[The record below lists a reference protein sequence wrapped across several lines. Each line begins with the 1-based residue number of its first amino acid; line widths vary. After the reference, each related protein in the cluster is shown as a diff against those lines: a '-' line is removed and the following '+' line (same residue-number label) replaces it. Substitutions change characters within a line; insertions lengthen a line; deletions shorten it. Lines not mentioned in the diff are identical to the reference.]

1 MTYPITERTYFSS
14 EAHAWSFAKMI
25 SKLNHHVVSD
35 YGRDDNRNNEPYFV
49 ETLNDPF
56 STKEEL
62 LARVS
67 H

>member
-1 MTYPITERTYFSS
+1 
-14 EAHAWSFAKMI
+14 MI

-35 YGRDDNRNNEPYFV
+35 YGRDDNRDNEPYFV